1 MLTGIKVQIAA
12 ESWIVIGRL
21 CCYLHFYPGQN
32 NKCPKVSLRGRVENP
47 RESVHQNFSKSMI
60 TYYSVLFDLIRP
72 IIRDKTG

>member
-32 NKCPKVSLRGRVENP
+32 DKCPEVLRRTSLTFP
-47 RESVHQNFSKSMI
+47 I
-60 TYYSVLFDLIRP
+60 PVLPAAVMDVL
-72 IIRDKTG
+72 